1 MQNTYNT
8 IIIGAGPAG
17 LMAGITAKRK
27 GDEVL
32 IIEKNDKVGRKLLIT
47 GKGRC
52 NLTNETNDLKSLVDK
67 YRRNPKF
74 LYHAFSELNVQDT
87 LKFFRTIGVETKTER
102 GERVFPITDRAI
114 TVVDALYS
122 QLSDNIITDCEVLDL
137 EATDNHISKIITSQ
151 GEFFANKYI
160 LATGGKSYPLTG
172 SDGFGYEMAKKL
184 GHTIETLKP
193 ALVPIL
199 TKDKWIGFVQ
209 GLSLKNVELNI
220 FQNNKKKLSQF
231 GEMLFTHEGIS
242 GPIVIDMSRE
252 IGNLM
257 EQGEIEIKLDL
268 KPALDFPTLMKRLET
283 DLFNAGNKI
292 IANSLDR
299 LLPKSIIPVVIDLAG
314 VERNTM
320 SSQLTKENKTNLLH
334 ILKEF
339 PITPKSLDNW
349 NRAIVTAGGIKTK
362 EINPNTM
369 QSKIIDNLYFAGEI
383 IDVYGPTGGYNLQLC
398 WSTGYLAGGSVPGQ
412 TP

>member
-1 MQNTYNT
+1 MQNTFNT

-17 LMAGITAKRK
+17 LIAGITAKRNNE
-27 GDEVL
+27 EVL
-32 IIEKNDKVGRKLLIT
+32 IIEKNEKVGKKLLIT

-52 NLTNETNDLKSLVDK
+52 NLTNDTNDLKTLVNK

-74 LYHAFSELNVQDT
+74 LYHAFSEFNVQDT
-87 LKFFRTIGVETKTER
+87 LKFFKSIGIETKTER

-114 TVVDALYS
+114 TVVDSLYS
-122 QLSDNIITDCEVLDL
+122 QLNENILTDCEVLDI
-137 EATDNHISKIITSQ
+137 EVTDNHISKIITSK
-151 GEFFANKYI
+151 GDFFANRYI

-172 SDGFGYEMAKKL
+172 SNGLGYEIAQKM
-184 GHTIETLKP
+184 GHTIETPKP

-209 GLSLKNVELNI
+209 GLSLKNVALNV
-220 FQNNKKKLSQF
+220 FQNNKKQLSQF

-252 IGNLM
+252 IGDLM

-268 KPALDFPTLMKRLET
+268 KPALDYPTLKERLEK
-283 DLFNAGNKI
+283 DLLQAGNKI

-314 VERNTM
+314 IERNTM
-320 SSQLTKENKTNLLH
+320 SSQLTKDDKNNLLH

-349 NRAIVTAGGIKTK
+349 NRAIVTAGGVNIK
-362 EINPNTM
+362 EIDPNNM

-383 IDVYGPTGGYNLQLC
+383 IDVYGPTGGYNLQMC
-398 WSTGYLAGGSVPGQ
+398 WSTGYIAGKSVPR
-412 TP
+412 